1 MPTIFAATKTAKA
14 VTNQRKTKCL
24 ISRHYLKFR
33 LPPSPVEKLL
43 AKGAASVSAIGFER
57 KLIRGQEKESC
68 GKRRSESNCA
78 RYENRQRKTAAPI
91 DRGKKGR
98 FEEEQHFA

>member
-1 MPTIFAATKTAKA
+1 MPTIGAATKTAKA

-43 AKGAASVSAIGFER
+43 AKGAAIAKAIRFER
-57 KLIRGQEKESC
+57 KLIRGQEKESWSR
-68 GKRRSESNCA
+68 RRSEFNSV
-78 RYENRQRKTAAPI
+78 RYEDRQREPAPSI
-91 DRGKKGR
+91 DGGKKGL
-98 FEEEQHFA
+98 FEEVQQFA